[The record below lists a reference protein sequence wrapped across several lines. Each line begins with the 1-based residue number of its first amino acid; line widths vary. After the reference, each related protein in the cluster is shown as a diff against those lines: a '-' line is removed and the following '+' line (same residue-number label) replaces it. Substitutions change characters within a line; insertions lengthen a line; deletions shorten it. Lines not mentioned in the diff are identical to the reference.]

1 MITPVVLMSRGWKL
15 SDTENGG
22 KTGARVYFDAA
33 TRPDKTPVA
42 LPVIGDE
49 WDSTFDLVFCI
60 NIDKVPIGEDA
71 SAGFMYSVQYSTY
84 ENAGDIL
91 TDEVVQPQI
100 SVNVS
105 TGGEFDS
112 YTLDSETTT
121 YKTTNLTTFTEIVD
135 NPSISRMSLQ
145 TNVQITA
152 RYIGTIESLIAEN
165 NTYAGRL
172 NTAAMWGVPR
182 GNILLTGVTAQP
194 VKVIVLG
201 TALIKWN
208 RTYNYSI
215 RHLKDISS
223 DTWQYVFH
231 QGKYVVLANAENSAG
246 INALAPYLYAAL
258 PNPL

>member
-1 MITPVVLMSRGWKL
+1 MATPVVLMSQGWRL

-22 KTGARVYFDAA
+22 KTGSRVYFDAA
-33 TRPDKTPVA
+33 TRPDKTPVE

-49 WDSTFDLVFCI
+49 WDSTFDLVLCLS
-60 NIDKVPIGEDA
+60 IDKVPIGADA

-91 TDEVVQPQI
+91 TTEVDLPQI

-112 YTLDSETTT
+112 YLLDSETTT
-121 YKTTNLTTFTEIVD
+121 YKTTDLTTFTEIVD

-165 NTYAGRL
+165 TTYTGRL
-172 NTAAMWGVPR
+172 NTATMWGVPR

-194 VKVIVLG
+194 VKVIELG
-201 TALIKWN
+201 TAQIKWN

-215 RHLKDISS
+215 RHLKGITG

-231 QGKYVVLANAENSAG
+231 QGKYVVLASAETSAG
-246 INALAPYLYAAL
+246 IDALAPYLYTTL